1 MLFVLSIEN
10 DEIEMIA
17 SNVSCFVPA
26 RYDTFETETE
36 IDWWSPVVMS
46 RCFPRRLYAVACL
59 GLLLCLLAGA
69 IALLIQISNSRATM
83 PGSDPA
89 SVVGPPTLSAATV
102 DAIFADVGSPMY
114 GTGKVVEQAAR
125 QANID
130 DAFALGVWWVET
142 NDGAAGVGSADHNP
156 GSVKASGGYPVAFDG
171 YTIYPS
177 YSAAILDWFNVLKAR
192 YISRGLTTVYA
203 ISYPYVGTSS
213 SPLWAGKVVALM
225 QRYRAEAPP
234 PTPTPLPKPLYPAS
248 GQQKSKAIDQT
259 RESAPPTVVPSV
271 PRRQPAAA
279 PAPLA
284 APTLALAT
292 RDAILLFGLLTALA
306 LALYALALDGK
317 LTVLSRARPATN
329 SAVTT
334 EALHRPSTIAT
345 PIPASHSASLPALEL
360 SPVLAVTAVT
370 AVTGQEPV
378 RQTDALSPLEHAP
391 ARFLPRSPLAPSLGL
406 PALNSVQAMPHS
418 PATGSLRARVTLRPA
433 SEHGAAPEPEPVP
446 VAASGSGL
454 LSRYR
459 RMQQY
464 GDVSL

>member
-1 MLFVLSIEN
+1 MV
-10 DEIEMIA
+10 A

-46 RCFPRRLYAVACL
+46 RCFPRRLYAVARL

-69 IALLIQISNSRATM
+69 IALLIQISNSRAMM
-83 PGSDPA
+83 PDSDPA
-89 SVVGPPTLSAATV
+89 SVVGPPTLPAATV
-102 DAIFADVGSPMY
+102 DAIFAGVGSPMY

-248 GQQKSKAIDQT
+248 HQKSKAIDQT
-259 RESAPPTVVPSV
+259 RESAPPTVVPSA
-271 PRRQPAAA
+271 PSRQPAAA

-284 APTLALAT
+284 APALAPVT

-306 LALYALALDGK
+306 LALYALALDGR
-317 LTVLSRARPATN
+317 LPVLSRVRPATGP
-329 SAVTT
+329 AVTT
-334 EALHRPSTIAT
+334 EALHRPSSIAT
-345 PIPASHSASLPALEL
+345 PIPVAHSAWLAAPEL
-360 SPVLAVTAVT
+360 SPALAVTGAV
-370 AVTGQEPV
+370 GQEPV
-378 RQTDALSPLEHAP
+378 RQTDALSPLERAP
-391 ARFLPRSPLAPSLGL
+391 ARFLPLSPLAPSLGL
-406 PALNSVQAMPHS
+406 PALNSVQVTLHS
-418 PATGSLRARVTLRPA
+418 PAPATGSLRRVARVTLRPT
-433 SEHGAAPEPEPVP
+433 SEPDAALEPEPVP
-446 VAASGSGL
+446 VIASGAGL

>member
-1 MLFVLSIEN
+1 
-10 DEIEMIA
+10 
-17 SNVSCFVPA
+17 
-26 RYDTFETETE
+26 
-36 IDWWSPVVMS
+36 MS
-46 RCFPRRLYAVACL
+46 RCFPRHLCAVARL

-69 IALLIQISNSRATM
+69 IALLIQINNSRATM

-89 SVVGPPTLSAATV
+89 SVVGPPTLPAATV
-102 DAIFADVGSPMY
+102 DAIFAGVGSPMY

-284 APTLALAT
+284 APTLAPAT
-292 RDAILLFGLLTALA
+292 SDAILLFGLLTALA

-317 LTVLSRARPATN
+317 LPVLSRTRPSTD
-329 SAVTT
+329 SAGTT
-334 EALHRPSTIAT
+334 EALHCPSTIAT
-345 PIPASHSASLPALEL
+345 PIPAAHSASLPALEL
-360 SPVLAVTAVT
+360 SPVLAVT

-391 ARFLPRSPLAPSLGL
+391 ARFLPRSPLVPSFGL
-406 PALNSVQAMPHS
+406 PALNSVQPIPHS

-433 SEHGAAPEPEPVP
+433 SEHGATPEPEPVP

-459 RMQQY
+459 KMQQY

>member
-1 MLFVLSIEN
+1 
-10 DEIEMIA
+10 MI
-17 SNVSCFVPA
+17 
-26 RYDTFETETE
+26 RLRRKRE

-46 RCFPRRLYAVACL
+46 GCFPRHLCAVARL

-69 IALLIQISNSRATM
+69 IALLIQINNSRAVM

-89 SVVGPPTLSAATV
+89 SVVGPPTLPVATV
-102 DAIFADVGSPMY
+102 DAIFAAVGSPMY

-234 PTPTPLPKPLYPAS
+234 PTPLPKPLYPAS
-248 GQQKSKAIDQT
+248 GHQKSKAIDQAQ
-259 RESAPPTVVPSV
+259 ESAPPTVVPSV
-271 PRRQPAAA
+271 PTRQPTTAPVAA
-279 PAPLA
+279 PMLAP
-284 APTLALAT
+284 AT
-292 RDAILLFGLLTALA
+292 RDAIFLFSLLTALA
-306 LALYALALDGK
+306 LVLYALALDGK
-317 LTVLSRARPATN
+317 LPRLSHRR
-329 SAVTT
+329 SAVGSTATT
-334 EALHRPSTIAT
+334 ASLHHPSTIAT
-345 PIPASHSASLPALEL
+345 PIPVAPEL
-360 SPVLAVTAVT
+360 SPVLAL
-370 AVTGQEPV
+370 TGVASQESV
-378 RQTDALSPLEHAP
+378 RQTDALSPLEL
-391 ARFLPRSPLAPSLGL
+391 ARFLPRSPFAPSIGL
-406 PALNSVQAMPHS
+406 PALNAVQVTPPS

-433 SEHGAAPEPEPVP
+433 SEPDAALEPEPVP
-446 VAASGSGL
+446 VAASATGL
-454 LSRYR
+454 LTRYR

-464 GDVSL
+464 GDGSL

>member
-1 MLFVLSIEN
+1 MSG
-10 DEIEMIA
+10 
-17 SNVSCFVPA
+17 CFLH
-26 RYDTFETETE
+26 
-36 IDWWSPVVMS
+36 
-46 RCFPRRLYAVACL
+46 RLRVVACL

-69 IALLIQISNSRATM
+69 IALLIQVSNSRATM

-89 SVVGPPTLSAATV
+89 SVIGPPTLPAATV
-102 DAIFADVGSPMY
+102 DAIFAAVGSPMY

-177 YSAAILDWFNVLKAR
+177 YSAAILDWFTVLKGR

-248 GQQKSKAIDQT
+248 GQQHQKSKAIDQAQ
-259 RESAPPTVVPSV
+259 ESAPPPVVPSV
-271 PRRQPAAA
+271 LTRQPATAPVAA
-279 PAPLA
+279 PMLAP
-284 APTLALAT
+284 AT
-292 RDAILLFGLLTALA
+292 RNAILLFGLLTALA

-317 LTVLSRARPATN
+317 LPALSPRR
-329 SAVTT
+329 SAVGSTATT
-334 EALHRPSTIAT
+334 ESLYHPSTIAM
-345 PIPASHSASLPALEL
+345 PIAAAHSAPLVAPEL
-360 SPVLAVTAVT
+360 SPVLAVTGA
-370 AVTGQEPV
+370 ASQECV
-378 RQTDALSPLEHAP
+378 RQTDALSLLEHAP
-391 ARFLPRSPLAPSLGL
+391 ARFLPRSPLAPSIGL
-406 PALNSVQAMPHS
+406 PALNAVQVTPYAPIA
-418 PATGSLRARVTLRPA
+418 ATGSLRARVTLRPA
-433 SEHGAAPEPEPVP
+433 SEPDAALEPEPVS
-446 VAASGSGL
+446 VAASGTGL

-464 GDVSL
+464 GDGSL